1 MAEIL
6 NILSI
11 VLKHMTAV
19 EQILKLTGFE
29 KRDLVISLL
38 RKELPNYVEHEQII
52 PIIIEIVIVLSRTKI
67 PLNIQKN
74 CMSLFKKYRYIEAK
88 QKPS

>member
-1 MAEIL
+1 MSEIL

-11 VLKHMTAV
+11 VLKHMTTV
-19 EQILKLTGFE
+19 EQILKLTGDE
-29 KRDLVISLL
+29 KRDLVISIL

-67 PLNIQKN
+67 PLNLPTNCTSLLKKVIQK
-74 CMSLFKKYRYIEAK
+74 K
-88 QKPS
+88 

>member
-1 MAEIL
+1 
-6 NILSI
+6 
-11 VLKHMTAV
+11 MTTV
-19 EQILKLTGFE
+19 EQILKLTGDE
-29 KRDLVISLL
+29 KRDLVISIL

-67 PLNIQKN
+67 PLNIQTN

-88 QKPS
+88 QQK